1 MEKATNW
8 KKEHKNMFIWVVE
21 IYKYTYMPFEAG
33 DSKVVNNK
41 WWAINVKL
49 CVGTRASAEDSQRAN
64 DFEKRNFL

>member
-1 MEKATNW
+1 MHFTFQFKLRAVQLVAERVMEKATNL

-41 WWAINVKL
+41 
-49 CVGTRASAEDSQRAN
+49 
-64 DFEKRNFL
+64 